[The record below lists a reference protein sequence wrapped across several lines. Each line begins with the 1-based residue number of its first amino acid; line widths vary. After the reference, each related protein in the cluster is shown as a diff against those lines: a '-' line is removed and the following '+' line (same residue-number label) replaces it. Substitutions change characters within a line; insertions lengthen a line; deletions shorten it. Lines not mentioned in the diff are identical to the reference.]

1 MLRIISKNSRT
12 LNLQKNVILSFVLK
26 GISIGISLL
35 LVPLTLNYLE
45 SERYG
50 LWLTLSSIIG
60 WAALFD
66 IGLGNGFRNK
76 FAEAI
81 AVKND
86 SLAKTYVST
95 TFALL
100 NIIIVGV
107 LIVFFVINRFI
118 DWGVILNTVA
128 ESSHTLSL
136 LVIIT
141 FTFFAIRF
149 VLQITT
155 SIFLADQRSALVDL
169 VNMLGSLL
177 SLIVIFL
184 LLRFG
189 EPSLLYFGLAFS
201 ACPVIVLVATYFF
214 TFAGKYAKYKP
225 SLKYIDFKQ
234 SKSLMG
240 LGIMFFIPQ
249 ICSLIIFSTSNVIV
263 TQLFSPS
270 DVTVYNIAFKY
281 FSVVTLFFNIILSP
295 SWSAYTEAFVKK
307 DIVWIKSM
315 IRKMILI
322 CAVFCFGTLLMAILA
337 NPVYKLWVGE
347 SIVVP
352 VSLTTGMALYVSI
365 LNWNNIFAQF
375 NAGVSKIY
383 IQVWLSLFGG
393 IVFIPLAILI
403 SKNAGL
409 IGIPLAMILSIL
421 PGTFI
426 QPVQSGKIINGKAK
440 GIWNK

>member
-1 MLRIISKNSRT
+1 MFRIISKNSRT

-26 GISIGISLL
+26 GISIGISFL

-60 WAALFD
+60 WASLFD

-100 NIIIVGV
+100 NIIIGCV
-107 LIVFFVINRFI
+107 LILFFVINQFI
-118 DWGVILNTVA
+118 DWGIILNTVA

-155 SIFLADQRSALVDL
+155 SIFLADQKSALVDL

-177 SLIVIFL
+177 SLIVIL
-184 LLRFG
+184 LLLQFW

-201 ACPVIVLVATYFF
+201 ACPVVVLIATYFLTF
-214 TFAGKYAKYKP
+214 TGKYAKYKP

-240 LGIMFFIPQ
+240 LGVMFFIPQ

-295 SWSAYTEAFVKK
+295 SWSAYTEAFVKQ
-307 DIVWIKSM
+307 DVVWIKNM
-315 IRKMILI
+315 IRKMVLI
-322 CAVFCFGTLLMAILA
+322 CAVFCFGTLVMAIFA
-337 NPVYKLWVGE
+337 NPVYRLWVGE

-352 VSLTTGMALYVSI
+352 VSLTAGMALYVSI
-365 LNWNNIFAQF
+365 GNWNNIFAQF

-393 IVFIPLAILI
+393 IIFIPMAILI
-403 SKNAGL
+403 STKAGL
-409 IGIPLAMILSIL
+409 IGIPLAMILAII

-426 QPVQSGKIINGKAK
+426 QPIQSRKIINGKAK